1 MLSYQKSALAIISVL
16 ILTGAF
22 LGCKSD
28 IAKINWEGKYEK
40 VHRKSPLITDSVTV
54 NRVTRVIETE
64 LSQMNMPLGGKVH
77 EIYKDNKYYYVALL
91 PIRQESS
98 KSLLK
103 KKHTYFSL
111 MVVDKRTMNVIAICC
126 GEYSD

>member
-1 MLSYQKSALAIISVL
+1 
-16 ILTGAF
+16 
-22 LGCKSD
+22 
-28 IAKINWEGKYEK
+28 
-40 VHRKSPLITDSVTV
+40 
-54 NRVTRVIETE
+54 
-64 LSQMNMPLGGKVH
+64 MNMPLGGKVH